1 MWFKRRRKTIFESL
15 TDAYGGPFVCRVLA
29 TKGRYDRERFAL
41 RYQRSKLEYL
51 VGHTHS
57 GGYSVRIGA
66 AVFPDRTNVSH
77 EDDDDLVA
85 YEDVRRALGAAA
97 PPLARNLEDILAQ
110 LIALEPLLK
119 ARFLPAASPPRSDET
134 PRPAAEAPVDGSA
147 EATAKTT

>member
-51 VGHTHS
+51 VGHTH

-66 AVFPDRTNVSH
+66 AVLPDRTNVSH
-77 EDDDDLVA
+77 EHDDGLVA
-85 YEDVRRALGAAA
+85 YEDVRRELGAAA
-97 PPLARNLEDILAQ
+97 PPLARSLEDILAQ

-119 ARFLPAASPPRSDET
+119 ARFLPPAAPAPSDEM
-134 PRPAAEAPVDGSA
+134 PQPDAEAPADA